1 MAGVQL
7 HGSPFGMGT
16 IYDRIEIE
24 PQFLDKLTCVNPTI
38 VMCFIETILGYRM
51 TFQNDSCW
59 HYRRDVALQR

>member
-1 MAGVQL
+1 MAEVNL

-24 PQFLDKLTCVNPTI
+24 PQYLDQLTCVNPTI
-38 VMCFIETILGYRM
+38 VMCFIENILGYRG

-59 HYRRDVALQR
+59 HYRRDVALKY